1 MSARVV
7 LLGPPGAGKGTQAA
21 LIAARMAV
29 AHIASGDL
37 FRKHLSEGTELGA
50 LAKTYMDK
58 GELVPDDVTIRMALE
73 RMAEPDAQGGCV
85 LDGFPRTME
94 QAKALDEALER
105 MGERI
110 ASAPL
115 IEVDTEELVRR
126 LAGRWICGACQTP
139 YHETSSPPKTA
150 GRCDDYA
157 CGGELRQ
164 RDDDKPEVVRA
175 RLETYERQTAPLI
188 AYYDA
193 QGKLKRVNGQRS
205 VEQVTAD
212 LEAAIGA

>member
-21 LIAARMAV
+21 LIAARMSV

-105 MGERI
+105 RGERI

-150 GRCDDYA
+150 GRCDA

>member
-73 RMAEPDAQGGCV
+73 RMAEPDAQAGCV

-105 MGERI
+105 RGERI

-150 GRCDDYA
+150 GRCDDYV
-157 CGGELRQ
+157 CSGELRQ

-193 QGKLKRVNGQRS
+193 QGKLRRVNGQRS